1 MPTHS
6 GPNIV
11 DNGLV
16 LSLDAADN
24 NSFRGEPTTNLVT
37 NTPSQNGWAGTY
49 SLVDSSSKTFTIK
62 TQQNNSNN
70 TSAWRTWYWDVS
82 SYVGSYI
89 TISGDIEFVEESNA
103 TFLHVS
109 IGQGNTGS
117 FPYHIAGSGTSDRV
131 QISTKPIQKISVSW
145 SGVINATGIVGFTQ
159 WIDNVT
165 ANGAYSILKVSNILI
180 EAKSYKTRF
189 VNGTRGTT
197 VATGGGWKDLS
208 GNNNHGEIVNGVT
221 TSNDQTPQG
230 ALEFDGVDDY
240 IDLTLNNPSGD
251 WVHSIVFWMMLSDNQ
266 SNIST
271 RVDPFQIGNSNL
283 QSQYSA
289 MDISNGN
296 VNWYFYS
303 NDTRIQSN
311 IFSAN
316 NWYHISLTYSGG
328 GATISNKNIYINGL
342 YRDWDITTG
351 NNYGDSLNIAT
362 NAQMSIGRDGI
373 RNTAYFPGYI
383 SLFKIYNRALTAT
396 EIQQNYNSQKS
407 RFGL

>member
-117 FPYHIAGSGTSDRV
+117 FPYHIAGSGTNDRV

-197 VATGGGWKDLS
+197 VVTGGGWKDLS
-208 GNNNHGEIVNGVT
+208 GNSNHGQILNGVT

-230 ALEFDGVDDY
+230 ALEFDGVNDY
-240 IDLTLNNPSGD
+240 LSIGSLGSYSNFTLHIITKRTSTPTYDYESFIFSDGQNNGNNR
-251 WVHSIVFWMMLSDNQ
+251 LG
-266 SNIST
+266 IST
-271 RVDPFQIGNSNL
+271 NFRLNWRYRKIDGSYTTL
-283 QSQYSA
+283 QTGTNYVVLNELA
-289 MDISNGN
+289 ILNITYDGTDVKFYKNGN
-296 VNWYFYS
+296 LTHTFSSISFWTNFGGS
-303 NDTRIQSN
+303 ILLGRN
-311 IFSAN
+311 SAN
-316 NWYHISLTYSGG
+316 SAYYNG
-328 GATISNKNIYINGL
+328 NIYN
-342 YRDWDITTG
+342 
-351 NNYGDSLNIAT
+351 
-362 NAQMSIGRDGI
+362 
-373 RNTAYFPGYI
+373 
-383 SLFKIYNRALTAT
+383 FKLYNRALTPQ